1 MDIDWD
7 RRVQIVWCQVNKDP
21 GSDTNFHTNMFRLS
35 FKKLVYLV
43 YLEGVR
49 VRGAWVGCSFLLL
62 TARTVAWTKANI
74 LSALC

>member
-1 MDIDWD
+1 
-7 RRVQIVWCQVNKDP
+7 
-21 GSDTNFHTNMFRLS
+21 MFRLS